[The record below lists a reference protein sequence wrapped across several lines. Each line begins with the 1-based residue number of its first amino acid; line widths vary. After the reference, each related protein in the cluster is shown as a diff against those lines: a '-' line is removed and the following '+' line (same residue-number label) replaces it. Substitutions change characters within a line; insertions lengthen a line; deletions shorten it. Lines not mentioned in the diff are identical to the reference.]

1 MTVVNFKIHK
11 ISGERKDKTGIK
23 NVTANANSTIV
34 SINKEKDKSI
44 GEYLL
49 VNFKYAVKYEPD
61 IGSLSLEGSLWY
73 LHPNL
78 KDVISESKD
87 KIGLKRDA
95 IAEIS
100 TVIIRDSL
108 LESVDLARRLQLP
121 PPIQLPKVE
130 VKSDELKFR
139 KAS

>member
-1 MTVVNFKIHK
+1 MTIVNVK
-11 ISGERKDKTGIK
+11 ISKINGARGDKKAK
-23 NVTANANSTIV
+23 NVTANANSTIT
-34 SINKEKDKSI
+34 SISREKDKSI

-49 VNFKYAVKYEPD
+49 VNFKYDIKYEPD

-78 KDVISESKD
+78 KDMVSEAKD
-87 KIGLKRDA
+87 KITLRKEA
-95 IAEIS
+95 IEEIS
-100 TVIIRDSL
+100 TAIVRDSL
-108 LESVDLARRLQLP
+108 LESIEIARRLQLP

-130 VKSDELKFR
+130 VKPDELKFK